1 MQHYNN
7 PQTIS
12 YIGGIKDDPS
22 TCKQIMQQL
31 VKNSVSKGRSAPK
44 ELNTLL
50 GHLVKL
56 SKEVFKCCDIKTTH
70 QVECTHCTDFVQLN
84 DTPIR

>member
-12 YIGGIKDDPS
+12 YIGDIKDDPA

-56 SKEVFKCCDIKTTH
+56 SKEVFKCCDIKTAH
-70 QVECTHCTDFVQLN
+70 QVGFALLYFFYPVK
-84 DTPIR
+84 